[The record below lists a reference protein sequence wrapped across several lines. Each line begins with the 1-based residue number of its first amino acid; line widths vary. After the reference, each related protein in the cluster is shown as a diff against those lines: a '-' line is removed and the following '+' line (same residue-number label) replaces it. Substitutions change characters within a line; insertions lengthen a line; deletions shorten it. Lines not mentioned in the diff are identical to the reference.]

1 MSSPVSDKDQ
11 PLRED
16 IRLLGRLLGDTV
28 REQEGV
34 ATFDRVEEI
43 RRLALRFHRDDDP
56 AAREEMEARLQQ
68 LPRDRINM
76 VVRAFSFFS
85 HLANTA
91 EDQHHIRRAR
101 AHARAGAP
109 PREGSLAFSLQRAL
123 AAGTD
128 AAKLAAFFAS
138 AQVRPVLTAHPT
150 EVQRKSI
157 LDCQWK
163 IASLLDER
171 DRTELAPDEQAEHD
185 EALRRAVLRLWQTRM
200 LRRAKLSVMDE
211 VNNALSFYDMT
222 FLRELP
228 RLYNA
233 CEDHLAKAVPGWSTQ
248 GIAELPPFLHPGSW
262 IGGDRDGNPFV
273 TAEVLDSAMRA
284 QSRKA
289 IGYLLEQLHQL
300 GAELSTTTSLIAVP
314 DVELMRLAE
323 QSPDRSPH
331 RLDEPYR
338 RAIAGFYAR
347 LAATALQLDNL
358 EAPRHAVAE
367 ADPYASAAEF
377 AADLD
382 VLHRS
387 LISHNCALLGRGRLR
402 RLRHAV
408 RIFGFHLAPL
418 DLRQNSDVHAR
429 TVAELLAIARP
440 GTDYLALDESGRI
453 ALLLEE
459 LATPRP
465 LTAPDVN
472 YSDETRGELAIFH
485 GARSIHQRFGKAAIE
500 NVIISKTDGVSD
512 ILEVAVLLKEVGL
525 LRPLE
530 HALDVNIV
538 PLFETIGDL
547 ANAGPIMDR
556 LLAIPLY
563 KRLLS
568 SRSQGRSKNDL
579 APPGGGPNDFS
590 GPGAQ
595 QDSRQALQECM
606 LGYSDSNKDGG
617 FLTSGWALY
626 RAEIALTKVFAR
638 HGITLRLFHGR
649 GGSVGRGGG
658 PSYQA
663 ILAQPQGAVQGQ
675 IRITEQGEVI
685 ASKYANPELGRRN
698 LEILAAATLEATLLA
713 HEHDA
718 PRPEFLAAMEE
729 LSTTA
734 FAAYRGMVYETPGF
748 EQYFWESTVI
758 AEIAALNIGSRPASR
773 KKTTAI
779 EDLRAIPWV
788 FSWAQCRLMLP
799 GWFGFGAAVAAWREK
814 HGEAGMALL
823 SEMNREW
830 GFFRAL
836 LSNMDMVLGKSD
848 IAIAERYS
856 QLVKD
861 EDLRNAI
868 FPHLKAEWQAAIYA
882 LLAITGQGEL
892 LDGNP
897 LLKRSIRNRFPYL
910 DPLNHIQIEL
920 LRRHR
925 AGETDDRVQR
935 GIHLTINGVAAG
947 LRNSG

>member
-1 MSSPVSDKDQ
+1 MNSTAVDKDQ
-11 PLRED
+11 PLRD
-16 IRLLGRLLGDTV
+16 DVRLLGRLLGDTV
-28 REQEGV
+28 REQEGLEV
-34 ATFDRVEEI
+34 FERVEQI

-56 AAREEMEARLQQ
+56 AARTEMEAVLRD
-68 LPRDRINM
+68 LPREGSNM
-76 VVRAFSFFS
+76 VVRAFSYFS
-85 HLANTA
+85 HLANIA

-101 AHARAGAP
+101 AHARAGAA
-109 PREGSLAFSLQRAL
+109 PREGSLALALARAL
-123 AAGTD
+123 AVGID
-128 AAKLAAFFAS
+128 AARLRDFFAG

-163 IASLLDER
+163 IARLLDER
-171 DRTELAPDEQAEHD
+171 DRTELSPEEQTEHD

-211 VNNALSFYDMT
+211 VSNALSFYDMT

-233 CEDHLAKAVPGWSTQ
+233 CEDHLAGAVPGWEAQ
-248 GIAELPPFLHPGSW
+248 GMNELPAFLSPGSW

-273 TAEVLDSAMRA
+273 TAEVLDAAMRA

-289 IGYLLEQLHQL
+289 IGFLLEQLHQL
-300 GAELSTTTSLIAVP
+300 GAELSTTTSLISVP

-331 RLDEPYR
+331 RADEPYR

-347 LAATALQLDNL
+347 LAATALQLDQL
-358 EAPRHAVAE
+358 EAPRHAVAAAE
-367 ADPYASAAEF
+367 PYASAAEF
-377 AADLD
+377 GADLD

-387 LISHNCALLGRGRLR
+387 LLSHKAGLLGRGRLR

-429 TVAELLAIARP
+429 TVAELLAVARP
-440 GTDYLALDESGRI
+440 GSDYLARDEDARI

-465 LTAPDVN
+465 LTAPGVN
-472 YSDETRGELAIFH
+472 YSDETRNELAIFH
-485 GARSIHQRFGKAAIE
+485 TAQSIHRRYGRAAIE

-538 PLFETIGDL
+538 PLFETIEDL
-547 ANAGPIMDR
+547 ANAGPIMDS

-563 KRLLS
+563 SRLLG
-568 SRSQGRSKNDL
+568 SRR
-579 APPGGGPNDFS
+579 
-590 GPGAQ
+590 
-595 QDSRQALQECM
+595 ALQECM

-626 RAEIALTKVFAR
+626 RAEIALTQVFAR

-698 LEILAAATLEATLLA
+698 LEILAAATLEATLLG
-713 HEHDA
+713 HQHDA

-729 LSTTA
+729 LSA
-734 FAAYRGMVYETPGF
+734 AACAAYRQMVYETPGF

-773 KKTTAI
+773 KPSTAI

-799 GWFGFGAAVAAWREK
+799 GWFGFGAAVVTFRET
-814 HGEAGMALL
+814 HGAAGMELL
-823 SEMNREW
+823 AEMNREW

-861 EDLRNAI
+861 EALRDAI
-868 FPHLKAEWQAAIYA
+868 FPRLKAEWQSSIDA
-882 LLAITGQGEL
+882 LLLITGQKEL
-892 LDGNP
+892 LDLNP

-925 AGETDDRVQR
+925 AGETDERVQR

>member
-1 MSSPVSDKDQ
+1 
-11 PLRED
+11 LTRAEAAG
-16 IRLLGRLLGDTV
+16 IGAGRL
-28 REQEGV
+28 
-34 ATFDRVEEI
+34 
-43 RRLALRFHRDDDP
+43 
-56 AAREEMEARLQQ
+56 
-68 LPRDRINM
+68 
-76 VVRAFSFFS
+76 
-85 HLANTA
+85 
-91 EDQHHIRRAR
+91 
-101 AHARAGAP
+101 AG
-109 PREGSLAFSLQRAL
+109 
-123 AAGTD
+123 
-128 AAKLAAFFAS
+128 FFAG

-163 IASLLDER
+163 IARLLDER
-171 DRTELAPDEQAEHD
+171 DRTELSPEEQAEHD

-233 CEDHLAKAVPGWSTQ
+233 SEDHLARAVPGWNEQ
-248 GIAELPPFLHPGSW
+248 GLGELPAFLRPGSW

-273 TAEVLDSAMRA
+273 TAEVLEAAMRM
-284 QSRKA
+284 QSRKS
-289 IGYLLEQLHQL
+289 IGYLLEQLHLL
-300 GAELSTTTSLIAVP
+300 GAELSTTTSLIEVP

-347 LAATALQLDNL
+347 LAATALALDGL
-358 EAPRHAVAE
+358 EAPHHAVGAAE
-367 ADPYASAAEF
+367 PYASAAEF

-382 VLHRS
+382 VLHHS
-387 LISHNCALLGRGRLR
+387 LNSHKAGLLGRGRLR

-408 RIFGFHLAPL
+408 AIFGFHLAPL

-440 GTDYLALDESGRI
+440 GIDYQALDEDARV
-453 ALLLEE
+453 ALLLDE

-465 LTAPDVN
+465 LTAPGVN

-485 GARSIHQRFGKAAIE
+485 AAQSIHRRFGKAAIE

-547 ANAGPIMDR
+547 ANAGPTMDR
-556 LLAIPLY
+556 LLSIPLY
-563 KRLLS
+563 SRLLG
-568 SRSQGRSKNDL
+568 SRG
-579 APPGGGPNDFS
+579 
-590 GPGAQ
+590 
-595 QDSRQALQECM
+595 ALQECM

-626 RAEIALTKVFAR
+626 RAEIALTEVFAR

-698 LEILAAATLEATLLA
+698 LEILAAATLEATLLS

-718 PRPEFLAAMEE
+718 PPGISRRNGRAVGHGLRRLPQDGLRDAGLRGIFLGIHRDRGNRRAQHRQPPGLAQEE
-729 LSTTA
+729 HVD
-734 FAAYRGMVYETPGF
+734 R
-748 EQYFWESTVI
+748 
-758 AEIAALNIGSRPASR
+758 RPAR
-773 KKTTAI
+773 
-779 EDLRAIPWV
+779 
-788 FSWAQCRLMLP
+788 
-799 GWFGFGAAVAAWREK
+799 
-814 HGEAGMALL
+814 
-823 SEMNREW
+823 
-830 GFFRAL
+830 
-836 LSNMDMVLGKSD
+836 
-848 IAIAERYS
+848 
-856 QLVKD
+856 
-861 EDLRNAI
+861 
-868 FPHLKAEWQAAIYA
+868 
-882 LLAITGQGEL
+882 
-892 LDGNP
+892 
-897 LLKRSIRNRFPYL
+897 
-910 DPLNHIQIEL
+910 DPLGVL
-920 LRRHR
+920 LG
-925 AGETDDRVQR
+925 AMPPD
-935 GIHLTINGVAAG
+935 AAG
-947 LRNSG
+947 LVRFRRGGFRLARQAWPRGHGPAGGNASRLGLLPRPAVEHGHGAGQERHRHRRALFAAGQG

>member
-1 MSSPVSDKDQ
+1 MTKPRDDKDQ

-28 REQEGV
+28 REQEGL
-34 ATFDRVEEI
+34 ALFERVEQI
-43 RRLALRFHRDDDP
+43 RQLALRFHRDDDP
-56 AAREEMEARLQQ
+56 AAREEMESVLRD
-68 LPRDRINM
+68 LPRESTNM
-76 VVRAFSFFS
+76 VVRAFSYFS
-85 HLANTA
+85 HLANIA

-101 AHARAGAP
+101 AHARAGSK

-123 AAGTD
+123 AAGIG
-128 AAKLAAFFAS
+128 AEQLGKFFAG

-163 IASLLDER
+163 IARLLDER
-171 DRTELAPDEQAEHD
+171 DRTELSPEEQDEHA

-211 VNNALSFYDMT
+211 VNNALSFYDTT

-233 CEDHLAKAVPGWSTQ
+233 CEDHLAKAIPDWPAQ
-248 GIAELPPFLHPGSW
+248 GLTELPPFLHPGSW

-273 TAEVLDSAMRA
+273 TAEILDSAMRA

-289 IGYLLEQLHQL
+289 IAFLLEQLHQL
-300 GAELSTTTSLIAVP
+300 GAELSTTTSLISVP

-323 QSPDRSPH
+323 QSPDQSPH

-358 EAPRHAVAE
+358 EAARHAVAQ
-367 ADPYASAAEF
+367 ADPYATSAEF

-387 LISHNCALLGRGRLR
+387 LISHKAGLLGRGRLR

-408 RIFGFHLAPL
+408 AIFGFHLAPL

-440 GTDYLALDESGRI
+440 GTDYLALDEDGRI

-465 LTAPDVN
+465 LAAPGID
-472 YSDETRGELAIFH
+472 YSAETRGELAIFH
-485 GARSIHQRFGKAAIE
+485 AARSIHRRYGKAAIE
-500 NVIISKTDGVSD
+500 NAIISKTDGVSD

-547 ANAGPIMDR
+547 ANAGTIMDR

-563 KRLLS
+563 KRLLG
-568 SRSQGRSKNDL
+568 SRR
-579 APPGGGPNDFS
+579 
-590 GPGAQ
+590 
-595 QDSRQALQECM
+595 ALQECM

-626 RAEIALTKVFAR
+626 RAEIALTQVFAR

-713 HEHDA
+713 HQHDA

-729 LSTTA
+729 LSATA
-734 FAAYRGMVYETPGF
+734 FAAYRRMVYETPGF

-773 KKTTAI
+773 RKTTAI

-799 GWFGFGAAVAAWREK
+799 GWFGFGAAVATWREK
-814 HGEAGMALL
+814 NGVAGMALL
-823 SEMNREW
+823 TEMNREW
-830 GFFRAL
+830 GFFRTL

-856 QLVKD
+856 QLVTD
-861 EDLRNAI
+861 ESLRNAI
-868 FPHLKAEWQAAIYA
+868 FPRLKAEWQASIDG
-882 LLAITGQGEL
+882 LLAITGQSQL

-925 AGETDDRVQR
+925 AGETDEQVQR

>member
-1 MSSPVSDKDQ
+1 MSAAAPDGDKDQ

-28 REQEGV
+28 REPEGAEV
-34 ATFDRVEEI
+34 FERVEQI
-43 RRLALRFHRDDDP
+43 RQLALRIHRDDDR
-56 AAREEMEARLQQ
+56 AARADMDAVLRE
-68 LPRDRINM
+68 LPRERTNM
-76 VVRAFSFFS
+76 VVRAFSYFS
-85 HLANTA
+85 HLANIA

-101 AHARAGAP
+101 TYARAGAA
-109 PREGSLAFSLQRAL
+109 PREGSLAHSLDRAQKAGIDAKRL
-123 AAGTD
+123 AT
-128 AAKLAAFFAS
+128 FFAG

-163 IASLLDER
+163 IARLLDER
-171 DRTELAPDEQAEHD
+171 DRTELSPEEQAEHD

-233 CEDHLAKAVPGWSTQ
+233 SEDHLAQAVPGWREQ
-248 GIAELPPFLHPGSW
+248 GPAELPPYLRPGSW

-273 TAEVLDSAMRA
+273 TAEVLETAMRA

-289 IGYLLEQLHQL
+289 IAFLLEQLHQL
-300 GAELSTTTSLIAVP
+300 GAELSTTTSLIEVP

-323 QSPDRSPH
+323 ISPDRSPH
-331 RLDEPYR
+331 RQDEPYR

-347 LAATALQLDNL
+347 LAATALVLDGL
-358 EAPRHAVAE
+358 EAPRHAVGEAE
-367 ADPYASAAEF
+367 PYASAAEL

-387 LISHNCALLGRGRLR
+387 LISHKCGLLGRGRLR

-408 RIFGFHLAPL
+408 AIFGFHLAPL

-429 TVAELLAIARP
+429 TVAELLAIANP

-453 ALLLEE
+453 ALLLDE

-465 LTAPDVN
+465 LTAPGVN
-472 YSDETRGELAIFH
+472 YSDETRDELAIFH
-485 GARSIHQRFGKAAIE
+485 TARSIHRRFGRAAIE

-512 ILEVAVLLKEVGL
+512 ILEVALLLKEVGL

-538 PLFETIGDL
+538 PLFETIDDL
-547 ANAGPIMDR
+547 ANAGPTMDR

-563 KRLLS
+563 NRLLG
-568 SRSQGRSKNDL
+568 SRG
-579 APPGGGPNDFS
+579 
-590 GPGAQ
+590 
-595 QDSRQALQECM
+595 ALQECM

-626 RAEIALTKVFAR
+626 RAEIALTEVFAR

-718 PRPEFLAAMEE
+718 PKPEFLAAMEE
-729 LSTTA
+729 LSTSA
-734 FAAYRGMVYETPGF
+734 FAAYRKMVYETPGF
-748 EQYFWESTVI
+748 EEYFWESTVI

-773 KKTTAI
+773 KKTRAI
-779 EDLRAIPWV
+779 DDLRAIPWV

-814 HGEAGMALL
+814 HGEPGMALL
-823 SEMNREW
+823 AEMYRDW
-830 GFFRAL
+830 GFFRTT

-848 IAIAERYS
+848 IVIAERYS
-856 QLVKD
+856 LLVKD
-861 EDLRNAI
+861 AALREAI
-868 FPHLKAEWQAAIYA
+868 FPQIKAEWQASIAA
-882 LLAITGQGEL
+882 LLAITGEKEL
-892 LDGNP
+892 LDLNP

-910 DPLNHIQIEL
+910 DPLNHIQVEL

>member
-1 MSSPVSDKDQ
+1 
-11 PLRED
+11 
-16 IRLLGRLLGDTV
+16 
-28 REQEGV
+28 
-34 ATFDRVEEI
+34 
-43 RRLALRFHRDDDP
+43 
-56 AAREEMEARLQQ
+56 
-68 LPRDRINM
+68 
-76 VVRAFSFFS
+76 
-85 HLANTA
+85 
-91 EDQHHIRRAR
+91 
-101 AHARAGAP
+101 
-109 PREGSLAFSLQRAL
+109 
-123 AAGTD
+123 
-128 AAKLAAFFAS
+128 
-138 AQVRPVLTAHPT
+138 
-150 EVQRKSI
+150 
-157 LDCQWK
+157 
-163 IASLLDER
+163 
-171 DRTELAPDEQAEHD
+171 
-185 EALRRAVLRLWQTRM
+185 
-200 LRRAKLSVMDE
+200 
-211 VNNALSFYDMT
+211 
-222 FLRELP
+222 
-228 RLYNA
+228 
-233 CEDHLAKAVPGWSTQ
+233 
-248 GIAELPPFLHPGSW
+248 
-262 IGGDRDGNPFV
+262 
-273 TAEVLDSAMRA
+273 
-284 QSRKA
+284 
-289 IGYLLEQLHQL
+289 
-300 GAELSTTTSLIAVP
+300 
-314 DVELMRLAE
+314 MRLAE

-347 LAATALQLDNL
+347 LAATALRLDNL
-358 EAPRHAVAE
+358 EAPRHAVADAE
-367 ADPYASAAEF
+367 PYATSAEF

-382 VLHRS
+382 VLHRA
-387 LISHNCALLGRGRLR
+387 LISHKCGLLGRGRLR

-408 RIFGFHLAPL
+408 SIFGFHLAPL

-440 GTDYLALDESGRI
+440 GTDYQALDENGRI

-465 LTAPDVN
+465 LTAPGVN

-485 GARSIHQRFGKAAIE
+485 TAQSIHRRYGKAAIE

-547 ANAGPIMDR
+547 ANSGPIMDR

-563 KRLLS
+563 NRLLG
-568 SRSQGRSKNDL
+568 SRK
-579 APPGGGPNDFS
+579 
-590 GPGAQ
+590 
-595 QDSRQALQECM
+595 ALQECM

-617 FLTSGWALY
+617 FLTSTWALY
-626 RAEIALTKVFAR
+626 RAEIALTQVFAR
-638 HGITLRLFHGR
+638 HDITLRLFHGR

-729 LSTTA
+729 LSATA
-734 FAAYRGMVYETPGF
+734 FAAYRKMVYETPGF
-748 EQYFWESTVI
+748 EAYFWESTVI

-799 GWFGFGAAVAAWREK
+799 GWFGFGAAVAAWRET
-814 HGEAGMALL
+814 HGEKGMALL
-823 SEMNREW
+823 AEMHREW

-848 IAIAERYS
+848 IVIAERYS
-856 QLVKD
+856 RLVKD
-861 EDLRNAI
+861 EQLRQSI
-868 FPHLKAEWQAAIYA
+868 FPSIKAEWQSSIDA
-882 LLAITGQGEL
+882 LLAITGEKEL
-892 LDGNP
+892 LDLNP
-897 LLKRSIRNRFPYL
+897 LLKRSVRNRFPYL
-910 DPLNHIQIEL
+910 DPVNHIQIEL

-925 AGETDDRVQR
+925 AGETDERVQR

>member
-1 MSSPVSDKDQ
+1 MNQPIPASDKDQ
-11 PLRED
+11 PLRDD

-28 REQEGV
+28 REQEGI
-34 ATFDRVEEI
+34 AIFERVEQI
-43 RRLALRFHRDDDP
+43 RQLALRFHRDDDL
-56 AAREEMEARLQQ
+56 AAREEMAALLQG
-68 LPRDRINM
+68 LPRDGTSQ
-76 VVRAFSFFS
+76 VVRAFSYFS
-85 HLANTA
+85 HLANIA

-101 AHARAGAP
+101 AHARAGSQA
-109 PREGSLAFSLQRAL
+109 REGSLALSLTRAL
-123 AAGTD
+123 DAGMN
-128 AAKLAAFFAS
+128 AGQLAKFFAA

-163 IASLLDER
+163 IARLLDER
-171 DRTELAPDEQAEHD
+171 DRTELSPEEQAEHD

-228 RLYNA
+228 RLYNG
-233 CEDHLAKAVPGWSTQ
+233 CEDHLAATVPNWDAQ
-248 GIAELPPFLHPGSW
+248 GMAELPPFLSPGSW

-300 GAELSTTTSLIAVP
+300 GAELSTTTSLISVP

-323 QSPDRSPH
+323 ISPDRSPH
-331 RLDEPYR
+331 RADEPYR

-347 LAATALQLDNL
+347 LAATALRLDNL
-358 EAPRHAVAE
+358 EAPRHAVAAAE
-367 ADPYASAAEF
+367 PYTTSAEF

-387 LISHNCALLGRGRLR
+387 LISHKCGLLGRGRLR

-408 RIFGFHLAPL
+408 AIFGFHLAPL
-418 DLRQNSDVHAR
+418 DLRQNSEVHAR

-440 GTDYLALDESGRI
+440 GADYLALDESGRI

-465 LTAPDVN
+465 LTAPGVN
-472 YSDETRGELAIFH
+472 YSDETRNELAIFH
-485 GARSIHQRFGKAAIE
+485 AARSIHQRYGRAAIE

-547 ANAGPIMDR
+547 ANAGTIMDR

-563 KRLLS
+563 NQLL
-568 SRSQGRSKNDL
+568 G
-579 APPGGGPNDFS
+579 
-590 GPGAQ
+590 
-595 QDSRQALQECM
+595 SRQALQECM
-606 LGYSDSNKDGG
+606 IGYSDSNKDGG
-617 FLTSGWALY
+617 FLTSGWSLY
-626 RAEIALTKVFAR
+626 RAEIELTRVFAR

-698 LEILAAATLEATLLA
+698 LEILAAATLEATLLG
-713 HEHDA
+713 HQHDA

-729 LSTTA
+729 LSASA
-734 FAAYRGMVYETPGF
+734 FAAYRKMVYDTPGF

-799 GWFGFGAAVAAWREK
+799 GWFGFGSAVAAWREK
-814 HGEAGMALL
+814 HGAAGMALL

-830 GFFRAL
+830 GFFRTL

-861 EDLRNAI
+861 ETLRDAI
-868 FPHLKAEWQAAIYA
+868 FPSLKAEWQASIDA
-882 LLAITGQGEL
+882 LLQITGQGEL
-892 LDGNP
+892 LDLNP

-925 AGETDDRVQR
+925 CGETDERVQR

>member
-1 MSSPVSDKDQ
+1 MTIPTPDKDQ
-11 PLRED
+11 PLRDD
-16 IRLLGRLLGDTV
+16 IRELGRLLGDTV
-28 REQEGV
+28 REQEG
-34 ATFDRVEEI
+34 AELFERVEEI
-43 RRLALRFHRDDDP
+43 RRLSLRFHRDDDP
-56 AAREEMEARLQQ
+56 AAREEMEAVLQA
-68 LPRDRINM
+68 LPRQRTNM
-76 VVRAFSFFS
+76 VVRAFSYFS
-85 HLANTA
+85 HLANIA
-91 EDQHHIRRAR
+91 EDQHHIRRSR
-101 AHARAGAP
+101 AHVRAGSQ
-109 PREGSLAFSLQRAL
+109 PREGSLALAVQRAL
-123 AAGTD
+123 GAGGDAGT
-128 AAKLAAFFAS
+128 LGSFFAG

-163 IASLLDER
+163 IARLLDER
-171 DRTELAPDEQAEHD
+171 DRTELSPEEQAEHA

-211 VNNALSFYDMT
+211 VNNALSFYDTT

-233 CEDHLAKAVPGWSTQ
+233 AEDHLAAAVPGWKER

-289 IGYLLEQLHQL
+289 IGFLLEQLHQL
-300 GAELSTTTSLIAVP
+300 GAELSTTTSLISVP

-347 LAATALQLDNL
+347 LAATALRLDQL

-367 ADPYASAAEF
+367 SEPYANAAEF

-387 LISHNCALLGRGRLR
+387 LISHKSGLLGRGRLR

-408 RIFGFHLAPL
+408 AIFGFHLAPL

-429 TVAELLAIARP
+429 TVAELLAVARP
-440 GTDYLALDESGRI
+440 GIDYTALDENGRI

-465 LTAPDVN
+465 LTAPGVQ
-472 YSDETRGELAIFH
+472 YSDETQGELAIFH
-485 GARSIHQRFGKAAIE
+485 TARSIHQRYGKAAIE
-500 NVIISKTDGVSD
+500 NVIISKTDDVSD

-530 HALDVNIV
+530 QALDVNIV

-547 ANAGPIMDR
+547 ANSGPIMDR
-556 LLAIPLY
+556 LLGIPLY
-563 KRLLS
+563 NRLLG
-568 SRSQGRSKNDL
+568 SRK
-579 APPGGGPNDFS
+579 
-590 GPGAQ
+590 
-595 QDSRQALQECM
+595 ALQECM

-626 RAEIALTKVFAR
+626 RAEIALTQVFAR

-698 LEILAAATLEATLLA
+698 LEILAAATLEATLLG
-713 HEHDA
+713 HQHDA

-729 LSTTA
+729 LSATA
-734 FAAYRGMVYETPGF
+734 FAAYRKMVYETPGF

-814 HGEAGMALL
+814 HGAEGMALL
-823 SEMNREW
+823 AEMNREW

-856 QLVKD
+856 MLVND
-861 EDLRNAI
+861 EKLRGAI
-868 FPHLKAEWQAAIYA
+868 FPRVKAEWQASIAA
-882 LLAITGQGEL
+882 LLEITGQAEL

-910 DPLNHIQIEL
+910 DPLNHIQIEM

-925 AGETDDRVQR
+925 SGDTDERVQR